1 MQRYQILVILAS
13 LSLVAS
19 FSALPRTK
27 CRIGSRFSTEIS
39 SHISDSDSVNRRQFI
54 SNTVMTGLLSQII
67 AGQAQSALAE
77 DDLTSQLFND
87 DGSLKEGIMNGM
99 TTDKELENTLSV
111 IFPSA
116 SEESQAIIS
125 VDGKGTGSE
134 AGIKV
139 TYTVPDKWTAAPD
152 YRDTM
157 LTDRDKACDRI
168 TFYQVPGT
176 FKDSNSLEKATTIGV
191 AKALGFS
198 SVAAGVLP
206 KSLPGADTV
215 TGRKVSKAASLKE
228 EETEK
233 RKYYEFDMAVAPDT
247 CGTSAENL
255 GLGFCPYDTIVLL
268 SATIID
274 AKMMVC
280 AVTCT
285 KDEWKRSNAE
295 LKIVRNS
302 FFVEKTI

>member
-1 MQRYQILVILAS
+1 
-13 LSLVAS
+13 
-19 FSALPRTK
+19 
-27 CRIGSRFSTEIS
+27 
-39 SHISDSDSVNRRQFI
+39 
-54 SNTVMTGLLSQII
+54 
-67 AGQAQSALAE
+67 
-77 DDLTSQLFND
+77 
-87 DGSLKEGIMNGM
+87 
-99 TTDKELENTLSV
+99 
-111 IFPSA
+111 
-116 SEESQAIIS
+116 
-125 VDGKGTGSE
+125 
-134 AGIKV
+134 
-139 TYTVPDKWTAAPD
+139 
-152 YRDTM
+152 
-157 LTDRDKACDRI
+157 
-168 TFYQVPGT
+168 
-176 FKDSNSLEKATTIGV
+176 LEKATTIGV